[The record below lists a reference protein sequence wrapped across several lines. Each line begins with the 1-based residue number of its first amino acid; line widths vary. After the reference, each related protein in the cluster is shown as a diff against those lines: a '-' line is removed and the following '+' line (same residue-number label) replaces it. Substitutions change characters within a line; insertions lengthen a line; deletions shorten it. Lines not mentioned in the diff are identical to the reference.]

1 MGMLLDF
8 RYQVWRSQMSPR
20 PARGRY
26 DWGDPDLANEEKRYE
41 VGYGRPPKQY
51 QFKKGNPG
59 RSRLMRRRH
68 EAKTKKYL
76 TSLDIFAKVLEEK
89 IPVSVGGKRKQIT
102 KMEALVQSVVNGAI
116 KGDRAAL
123 KLVLAVAPKLVEPPD
138 VEYRITRSTAEDRAI
153 VDQFLEEAK
162 TWEVEQAAAQC
173 PHEPGREPSSKN
185 EAAALEEDDV
195 QRDDEAP
202 PTERRR

>member
-1 MGMLLDF
+1 M
-8 RYQVWRSQMSPR
+8 
-20 PARGRY
+20 
-26 DWGDPDLANEEKRYE
+26 ANEEKRYE

-123 KLVLAVAPKLVEPPD
+123 KLVLAVAPKLVEPPG
-138 VEYRITRSTAEDRAI
+138 VEYWTTRMTAKDHA
-153 VDQFLEEAK
+153 VFDQFLHDVETEASD
-162 TWEVEQAAAQC
+162 AAAQC
-173 PHEPGREPSSKN
+173 RHEPGRERSCKN
-185 EAAALEEDDV
+185 EAAALEEYDVRLDD
-195 QRDDEAP
+195 DAP
-202 PTERRR
+202 PTEGGR